1 MMIRTKFDGYT
12 PDGLRRHFKGG
23 GGGSQNYANLDALYK
38 EQTDSARLLREQAE
52 ANLPGAVNSYVA
64 ETNEVLDPGYV
75 EKKAGLAATDM
86 ASANAQQSA
95 ATERSLTSMGVNP
108 NDARFAGSTK
118 ATEVA
123 NAARLAAGKN
133 VARNEAN
140 NYQLNVAKDKVGT
153 FTGQSNQ
160 AATQMGNAASGL
172 GSLAA
177 SQSNQQL
184 AQQQAQSNNVGNAVG
199 ASIAAYG
206 VYNQKKDGGR
216 IEKAKYVKR
225 IKLPAGMKKVECHAM
240 GGGVGSNQG
249 FFQMQSIAP
258 PPVAQAPQQGGS
270 PVASAIGTANT
281 IKGLYNAGAK
291 KGGEAAAK
299 KGVETAAEKAAG
311 QKAGEVVAT
320 QTGQQ
325 AGAIAADTAAAGAT
339 DAAAST
345 AATEATTAAAAEA
358 AAAASTEAAATAAA
372 TEAGTAAAGAAA
384 AETGATAAAS
394 SGLMAGMGTA
404 GAAVGAA
411 MPWVGAAMVAGSLLD
426 LWNAGGEVGTQNE
439 GMSEEEAAARF
450 AKADQNGTIQD
461 IRKGGKVPGEWK
473 GNTDNVPAL
482 LTEDEHVINAEAAAM
497 IGHDKL
503 EQLNK
508 QGLSLRKQG
517 YTPGRIKA
525 AGGIQR
531 RAA

>member
-1 MMIRTKFDGYT
+1 MTFKINPLMEPVFFT
-12 PDGLRRHFKGG
+12 PSGSRRLYKGG
-23 GGGSQNYANLDALYK
+23 GGGGAQNYANLDALYK

-52 ANLPGAVNSYVA
+52 ANLPSAVNSYVA

-75 EKKAGLAATDM
+75 EKKAGMAATDM

-108 NDARFAGSTK
+108 NDARFASSTK

-123 NAARLAAGKN
+123 NAARMAAGKN

-153 FTGQSNQ
+153 FTGQSNN

-172 GSLAA
+172 GSLAT
-177 SQSNQQL
+177 SQSNNQL
-184 AQQQAQSNNVGNAVG
+184 AQQQASSNNISNAVG
-199 ASIAAYG
+199 AGIAAYG
-206 VYNQKKDGGR
+206 IYNQKKDGG
-216 IEKAKYVKR
+216 R

-270 PVASAIGTANT
+270 PVGSALGTANM
-281 IKGLYNAGAK
+281 IRGLYNAGAK

-299 KGVETAAEKAAG
+299 KGAEAAA
-311 QKAGEVVAT
+311 QKAGEVAAT
-320 QTGQQ
+320 KAGEQ
-325 AGAIAADTAAAGAT
+325 AGVIAADTATAGAA

-345 AATEATTAAAAEA
+345 AAEA
-358 AAAASTEAAATAAA
+358 AAASAATDAAATAAA
-372 TEAGTAAAGAAA
+372 TEAGTAAATTAA
-384 AETGATAAAS
+384 AEAGTAAAG
-394 SGLMAGMGTA
+394 SGLMAGLGTA

-439 GMSEEEAAARF
+439 GMSEDEAAARF

-461 IRKGGKVPGEWK
+461 IRHGGKVPGEWK

-508 QGLSLRKQG
+508 QGLALRKKG

-525 AGGIQR
+525 AGGIR

>member
-12 PDGLRRHFKGG
+12 PDGLRRHFKGGG

-52 ANLPGAVNSYVA
+52 ANLPSAVNSYVA

-184 AQQQAQSNNVGNAVG
+184 AQQQVQSNNVGNAVG

-206 VYNQKKDGGR
+206 IYNQPTTKKDGGR
-216 IEKAKYVKR
+216 IKKAKYVKR
-225 IKLPAGMKKVECHAM
+225 IKLPAGLKRVERHAM
-240 GGGVGSNQG
+240 GGGVGGNQG

-299 KGVETAAEKAAG
+299 EGVEAAVEKAAG
-311 QKAGEVVAT
+311 QKAGEVAAT

-325 AGAIAADTAAAGAT
+325 AGAIVADTAAAGAT
-339 DAAAST
+339 KAAATT
-345 AATEATTAAAAEA
+345 AATEATTAAA
-358 AAAASTEAAATAAA
+358 TTAATDAAV
-372 TEAGTAAAGAAA
+372 TAAVPAV
-384 AETGATAAAS
+384 AETAAG

-439 GMSEEEAAARF
+439 GMSEAEASARF

-461 IRKGGKVPGEWK
+461 IRHGGKVPGEWK

-503 EQLNK
+503 EQINK
-508 QGLSLRKQG
+508 QGLALRKQG

-525 AGGIQR
+525 AGGIR

>member
-1 MMIRTKFDGYT
+1 MTIRTKFDGYSA
-12 PDGLRRHFKGG
+12 DGMRRLHKGG
-23 GGGSQNYANLDALYK
+23 GGGSANYANLDALYK

-52 ANLPGAVNSYVA
+52 ANLPSAVQSYVN
-64 ETNEVLDPGYV
+64 ETREVLDPGYA
-75 EKKAGLAATDM
+75 EKQASVAGADLAN
-86 ASANAQQSA
+86 ANAQERA
-95 ATERSLTSMGVNP
+95 ATEKKLVSMGVNP
-108 NDARFAGSTK
+108 SDPRFAGSMRS
-118 ATEVA
+118 TELT
-123 NAARLAAGKN
+123 NTARMAAGKN
-133 VARNEAN
+133 ASRQQAN
-140 NYQLNVAKDKVGT
+140 NYQLNVAKDAVGT

-160 AATQMGNAASGL
+160 AATQMGNASSGL
-172 GSLAA
+172 GSVYA
-177 SQSNQQL
+177 SQANSQTANQQV
-184 AQQQAQSNNVGNAVG
+184 QSNNVGNAVG

-206 VYNQKKDGGR
+206 IYNQPTTKKDGGR
-216 IEKAKYVKR
+216 IKKAKYVKR
-225 IKLPAGMKKVECHAM
+225 IKLPAGLKRVERHAM
-240 GGGVGSNQG
+240 GGGVGGNQG

-299 KGVETAAEKAAG
+299 KGAEAAVEKAAG
-311 QKAGEVVAT
+311 QKAGEVAAT

-325 AGAIAADTAAAGAT
+325 AGAIVADTAAAGAT
-339 DAAAST
+339 KAAATT
-345 AATEATTAAAAEA
+345 AATEATTAAA
-358 AAAASTEAAATAAA
+358 TTAATDAAV
-372 TEAGTAAAGAAA
+372 TAAVPAV
-384 AETGATAAAS
+384 AETAAG

-503 EQLNK
+503 EQINK
-508 QGLSLRKQG
+508 QGLALRKQG

-525 AGGIQR
+525 AGGIR

>member
-52 ANLPGAVNSYVA
+52 ANLPSAVNSYVA

-75 EKKAGLAATDM
+75 EKKAGMAAADM

-108 NDARFAGSTK
+108 NDARFASSTK

-123 NAARLAAGKN
+123 NAARMAAGKN

-153 FTGQSNQ
+153 FTGQSNN

-172 GSLAA
+172 GSLAT
-177 SQSNQQL
+177 SQSNNQL
-184 AQQQAQSNNVGNAVG
+184 AQQQAQSNNIGNAVG
-199 ASIAAYG
+199 AGIAAYG
-206 VYNQKKDGGR
+206 IYNQKKDGGR
-216 IEKAKYVKR
+216 I
-225 IKLPAGMKKVECHAM
+225 KLPAGLKKVECHAM

-270 PVASAIGTANT
+270 PVGSALGTANM
-281 IKGLYNAGAK
+281 IRGLYNAGAK

-299 KGVETAAEKAAG
+299 KGAEAAA
-311 QKAGEVVAT
+311 QKAGEVAAT
-320 QTGQQ
+320 KAGEQ
-325 AGAIAADTAAAGAT
+325 AGVIAADTATAGAA

-345 AATEATTAAAAEA
+345 AAEA
-358 AAAASTEAAATAAA
+358 AAASAATDAAATAAA
-372 TEAGTAAAGAAA
+372 TEAGTAAATTAA
-384 AETGATAAAS
+384 AEAGTAAAG
-394 SGLMAGMGTA
+394 SGLMAGLGTA

-439 GMSEEEAAARF
+439 GMSEDEAAARF

-461 IRKGGKVPGEWK
+461 IRHGGKVPGEWK

-508 QGLSLRKQG
+508 QGLALRKKG

-525 AGGIQR
+525 AGGIR

>member
-1 MMIRTKFDGYT
+1 MIRTKFDGYAL
-12 PDGLRRHFKGG
+12 DGTRRLYKGG
-23 GGGSQNYANLDALYK
+23 GGGAQNYANLDALYK

-52 ANLPGAVNSYVA
+52 ANLPSAVNSYVA
-64 ETNEVLDPGYV
+64 EANEVLDPGYV
-75 EKKAGLAATDM
+75 EKKAGMAAADM

-108 NDARFAGSTK
+108 NDARFASSTK

-123 NAARLAAGKN
+123 NAARMAAGKN

-153 FTGQSNQ
+153 FTGQSNN

-172 GSLAA
+172 GSLAT
-177 SQSNQQL
+177 SQSNNQL
-184 AQQQAQSNNVGNAVG
+184 AQQQASSNNISNAVG
-199 ASIAAYG
+199 AGIAAYG
-206 VYNQKKDGGR
+206 IYNQKKDGG
-216 IEKAKYVKR
+216 R

-270 PVASAIGTANT
+270 PVGSALGTANM
-281 IKGLYNAGAK
+281 IRGLYNAGAK

-299 KGVETAAEKAAG
+299 KGAEAAA
-311 QKAGEVVAT
+311 QKAGEVAAT
-320 QTGQQ
+320 KAGEQ
-325 AGAIAADTAAAGAT
+325 AGAIAADTATAGA
-339 DAAAST
+339 AAAAKSAT
-345 AATEATTAAAAEA
+345 TAAATEATTAAA
-358 AAAASTEAAATAAA
+358 TTAATDAAV
-372 TEAGTAAAGAAA
+372 TAAVPAV
-384 AETGATAAAS
+384 AETAAG
-394 SGLMAGMGTA
+394 SGLMAGLGTA

-439 GMSEEEAAARF
+439 GMSEDEAAARF

-461 IRKGGKVPGEWK
+461 IRHGGKVPGEWK

-508 QGLSLRKQG
+508 QGLALRKKG

-525 AGGIQR
+525 AGGIR

>member
-1 MMIRTKFDGYT
+1 MIHTKFDGYT
-12 PDGLRRHFKGG
+12 PDGTRRLYKGG
-23 GGGSQNYANLDALYK
+23 GGGGTQNYANLDALYK

-52 ANLPGAVNSYVA
+52 ANLPSAVNSYVA

-75 EKKAGLAATDM
+75 EKKAGMAATDM

-95 ATERSLTSMGVNP
+95 ATERSLTAMGVNP
-108 NDARFAGSTK
+108 NDARFASSTK

-123 NAARLAAGKN
+123 NAARMAAGKN

-153 FTGQSNQ
+153 FTGQSNN

-184 AQQQAQSNNVGNAVG
+184 AQQQAQSNNIGNAVG
-199 ASIAAYG
+199 AGIAAYG
-206 VYNQKKDGGR
+206 IYNQPTTKKDGG
-216 IEKAKYVKR
+216 R

-270 PVASAIGTANT
+270 PVGSALGTANM
-281 IKGLYNAGAK
+281 IRGLYNAGAK

-299 KGVETAAEKAAG
+299 KGAEAAA
-311 QKAGEVVAT
+311 QKAGEVAAT
-320 QTGQQ
+320 KAGEQ
-325 AGAIAADTAAAGAT
+325 AGVIAADTATAGAANT
-339 DAAAST
+339 AAAA
-345 AATEATTAAAAEA
+345 AATEATTAAA
-358 AAAASTEAAATAAA
+358 TTAATDAAV
-372 TEAGTAAAGAAA
+372 TAAVPAV
-384 AETGATAAAS
+384 AETAAG
-394 SGLMAGMGTA
+394 SGLMAGLGTA

-439 GMSEEEAAARF
+439 GMSEDEAAARF

-497 IGHDKL
+497 VGHDKL

-508 QGLSLRKQG
+508 QGLDLRKQG

>member
-1 MMIRTKFDGYT
+1 MIHTKFDGYT
-12 PDGLRRHFKGG
+12 PDGTRRLYKGG
-23 GGGSQNYANLDALYK
+23 GGGGAQHYANLDALYK
-38 EQTDSARLLREQAE
+38 EQTESARLLRELAE
-52 ANLPGAVNSYVA
+52 ANLPSAVNSYVA

-75 EKKAGLAATDM
+75 EKKAGMAATDM

-108 NDARFAGSTK
+108 NDARFASSTK

-123 NAARLAAGKN
+123 NAARMAAGKN

-153 FTGQSNQ
+153 FTGQSNN

-184 AQQQAQSNNVGNAVG
+184 AQQQAQSNNIGNAVG
-199 ASIAAYG
+199 AGIAAYG
-206 VYNQKKDGGR
+206 IYNQPTTKKDGG
-216 IEKAKYVKR
+216 R

-270 PVASAIGTANT
+270 PVGSALGTANM
-281 IKGLYNAGAK
+281 IRGLYNAGAK

-299 KGVETAAEKAAG
+299 KGAEAAA
-311 QKAGEVVAT
+311 QKAGEVAAT
-320 QTGQQ
+320 KAGEQ
-325 AGAIAADTAAAGAT
+325 AGVIAADTATAGA
-339 DAAAST
+339 AAAAKSAT
-345 AATEATTAAAAEA
+345 TAAATEATTAAA
-358 AAAASTEAAATAAA
+358 TTAATDAAV
-372 TEAGTAAAGAAA
+372 TAAVPAAV
-384 AETGATAAAS
+384 ETAAG
-394 SGLMAGMGTA
+394 SGLMAGLGTA

-439 GMSEEEAAARF
+439 GMSEDEAAARF

-461 IRKGGKVPGEWK
+461 IRHGGKVPGEWK

-508 QGLSLRKQG
+508 QGLALRKKG

-525 AGGIQR
+525 AGGIR

>member
-1 MMIRTKFDGYT
+1 MIRTKFDGYAL
-12 PDGLRRHFKGG
+12 DGTRRLYKGG

-52 ANLPGAVNSYVA
+52 ANLPSAVNSYVA

-75 EKKAGLAATDM
+75 EKKAGMAATDM

-123 NAARLAAGKN
+123 NAARMAAGKN

-153 FTGQSNQ
+153 FTGQSNN

-172 GSLAA
+172 GSLAT
-177 SQSNQQL
+177 SQSNNQL
-184 AQQQAQSNNVGNAVG
+184 AQQQAQSNNIGNAVG
-199 ASIAAYG
+199 AGIAAYG
-206 VYNQKKDGGR
+206 IYNQKKDGGR
-216 IEKAKYVKR
+216 I
-225 IKLPAGMKKVECHAM
+225 KLPAGLKKVECHAM

-270 PVASAIGTANT
+270 PVGSALGTANM
-281 IKGLYNAGAK
+281 IRGLYNAGAK

-299 KGVETAAEKAAG
+299 KGAEAAA
-311 QKAGEVVAT
+311 QKAGEVAAT
-320 QTGQQ
+320 KAGEQ
-325 AGAIAADTAAAGAT
+325 AGVIAADTATAGAA

-345 AATEATTAAAAEA
+345 AAEA
-358 AAAASTEAAATAAA
+358 AAASAATDAAATAAA
-372 TEAGTAAAGAAA
+372 TEAGTAAATTAA
-384 AETGATAAAS
+384 AEAGTAAAG
-394 SGLMAGMGTA
+394 SGLMAGLGTA

-439 GMSEEEAAARF
+439 GMSEDEAAARF

-461 IRKGGKVPGEWK
+461 IRHGGKVPGEWK

-508 QGLSLRKQG
+508 QGLALRKKG

-525 AGGIQR
+525 AGGIR

>member
-1 MMIRTKFDGYT
+1 MTFKNNPLMEPVFFT
-12 PDGLRRHFKGG
+12 PSGSRRLYKGG
-23 GGGSQNYANLDALYK
+23 GGGTQNYANLDALYK

-52 ANLPGAVNSYVA
+52 ANLPSAVNSYVA

-75 EKKAGLAATDM
+75 EKKAGMAAADM

-123 NAARLAAGKN
+123 NAARMAAGKN

-153 FTGQSNQ
+153 FTGQSNN

-172 GSLAA
+172 GSLAT
-177 SQSNQQL
+177 SQSNNQL
-184 AQQQAQSNNVGNAVG
+184 AQQQASSNNIGNAVG
-199 ASIAAYG
+199 AGIAAYG
-206 VYNQKKDGGR
+206 IYNQPTTKKDGG
-216 IEKAKYVKR
+216 R

-270 PVASAIGTANT
+270 PVGSALGTANM
-281 IKGLYNAGAK
+281 IRGLYNAGAK

-299 KGVETAAEKAAG
+299 KGAEAAA
-311 QKAGEVVAT
+311 QKAGEVAAT
-320 QTGQQ
+320 KAGEQ
-325 AGAIAADTAAAGAT
+325 AGAIAADTATAGAA

-345 AATEATTAAAAEA
+345 AAEA
-358 AAAASTEAAATAAA
+358 AAASAATDAAATAAA
-372 TEAGTAAAGAAA
+372 TEAGTAAATTAA
-384 AETGATAAAS
+384 AEAGTAAAG
-394 SGLMAGMGTA
+394 SGLMAGLGTA

-439 GMSEEEAAARF
+439 GMSEDEAAARF

-461 IRKGGKVPGEWK
+461 IRHGGKVPGEWK

-508 QGLSLRKQG
+508 QGLALRKKG

-525 AGGIQR
+525 AGGIR

>member
-1 MMIRTKFDGYT
+1 M
-12 PDGLRRHFKGG
+12 
-23 GGGSQNYANLDALYK
+23 
-38 EQTDSARLLREQAE
+38 REQAE
-52 ANLPGAVNSYVA
+52 ANLPSAVNSYVA

-75 EKKAGLAATDM
+75 EKKAGMAAADM

-123 NAARLAAGKN
+123 NAARMAAGKN

-153 FTGQSNQ
+153 FTGQSNN

-172 GSLAA
+172 GSLAT
-177 SQSNQQL
+177 SQSNNQF
-184 AQQQAQSNNVGNAVG
+184 AQQQAQSNNIGNAVG
-199 ASIAAYG
+199 AGIAAYG
-206 VYNQKKDGGR
+206 IYNQKKDGGR
-216 IEKAKYVKR
+216 I
-225 IKLPAGMKKVECHAM
+225 KLPAGLKKVECHAM

-270 PVASAIGTANT
+270 PVGSALGTANM
-281 IKGLYNAGAK
+281 IRGLYNAGAK

-299 KGVETAAEKAAG
+299 KGAEAAA
-311 QKAGEVVAT
+311 QKAGEVAAT
-320 QTGQQ
+320 KAGEQ
-325 AGAIAADTAAAGAT
+325 AGAIAADTATAGAA

-345 AATEATTAAAAEA
+345 AAEA
-358 AAAASTEAAATAAA
+358 AAASAATDAAATAAA
-372 TEAGTAAAGAAA
+372 TEAGTAAATTAA
-384 AETGATAAAS
+384 AEAGTAAAG
-394 SGLMAGMGTA
+394 SGLMAGLGTA

-439 GMSEEEAAARF
+439 GMSEDEAAARF

-461 IRKGGKVPGEWK
+461 IRHGGKVPGEWK

-508 QGLSLRKQG
+508 QGLALRKKG

-525 AGGIQR
+525 AGGIR

>member
-52 ANLPGAVNSYVA
+52 ANLPSAVNSYVA

-153 FTGQSNQ
+153 FTGQSNN

-199 ASIAAYG
+199 AGIAAYG
-206 VYNQKKDGGR
+206 IYNQKKDGG
-216 IEKAKYVKR
+216 R

-281 IKGLYNAGAK
+281 LKGLYNAGAK

-299 KGVETAAEKAAG
+299 KGTEAAA
-311 QKAGEVVAT
+311 QKAGEVAAT

-404 GAAVGAA
+404 GAALGAA

-503 EQLNK
+503 EQINK
-508 QGLSLRKQG
+508 QGLALRKQG

-525 AGGIQR
+525 AGGIR

>member
-1 MMIRTKFDGYT
+1 MTIRTKFDGYSA
-12 PDGLRRHFKGG
+12 DGMRRLHKGG
-23 GGGSQNYANLDALYK
+23 GGGSANYANLDALYK

-52 ANLPGAVNSYVA
+52 ANLPGAVQSYVN
-64 ETNEVLDPGYV
+64 ETREVLDPGYA
-75 EKKAGLAATDM
+75 EKQASVAGADLTN
-86 ASANAQQSA
+86 ANAQERA
-95 ATERSLTSMGVNP
+95 ATEKKLVSMGVNP
-108 NDARFAGSTK
+108 SDPRFAGSMRS
-118 ATEVA
+118 TELT
-123 NAARLAAGKN
+123 NTARMAAGKN
-133 VARNEAN
+133 ASRQQAN
-140 NYQLNVAKDKVGT
+140 NYQLNVAKDAVGT

-160 AATQMGNAASGL
+160 AATQMGNASSGL
-172 GSLAA
+172 GSVYA
-177 SQSNQQL
+177 SQANSQMANQQV
-184 AQQQAQSNNVGNAVG
+184 QSNNVGNAVG

-206 VYNQKKDGGR
+206 IYNQPTTKKDGGR
-216 IEKAKYVKR
+216 IKKAKYVKR
-225 IKLPAGMKKVECHAM
+225 IKLPAGLKRVERHAM
-240 GGGVGSNQG
+240 GGGVGGNQG

-299 KGVETAAEKAAG
+299 KGAEAAVEKAAG
-311 QKAGEVVAT
+311 QKAGEVAAT

-325 AGAIAADTAAAGAT
+325 AGAIVADTAAAGAT
-339 DAAAST
+339 KAAATT
-345 AATEATTAAAAEA
+345 AATEATTAAA
-358 AAAASTEAAATAAA
+358 TTAATDAAV
-372 TEAGTAAAGAAA
+372 TAAVPAV
-384 AETGATAAAS
+384 AETAAG

-439 GMSEEEAAARF
+439 GMSEAEASARF

-461 IRKGGKVPGEWK
+461 IRHGGKVPGEWK

-497 IGHDKL
+497 VGHDKL

-508 QGLSLRKQG
+508 QGLALRKQG

-525 AGGIQR
+525 AGGIR

>member
-1 MMIRTKFDGYT
+1 MIHTKFDGYT
-12 PDGLRRHFKGG
+12 PDGTRRLYKGG
-23 GGGSQNYANLDALYK
+23 GGGSSNYANLDTLYK
-38 EQTDSARLLREQAE
+38 EQADSARLLREQAE
-52 ANLPGAVNSYVA
+52 ANLPSAVNSYVA

-75 EKKAGLAATDM
+75 EKKAGMAATDM
-86 ASANAQQSA
+86 ASANAQERA
-95 ATERSLTSMGVNP
+95 ATERSLTAMGVNP
-108 NDARFAGSTK
+108 NDARFAGSAK
-118 ATEVA
+118 ATEVS

-133 VARNEAN
+133 VARTEAN
-140 NYQLNVAKDKVGT
+140 NYQLNVAKDAVGT
-153 FTGQSNQ
+153 FTGQSNN
-160 AATQMGNAASGL
+160 AATQLGSAASGL

-199 ASIAAYG
+199 AGIAAYG
-206 VYNQKKDGGR
+206 IYNQPTTKKDGGR
-216 IEKAKYVKR
+216 I
-225 IKLPAGMKKVECHAM
+225 KLPAGLKKVECHAM
-240 GGGVGSNQG
+240 GGGVGGNQG

-270 PVASAIGTANT
+270 PVGSALGTANM
-281 IKGLYNAGAK
+281 IRGLYNAGAK
-291 KGGEAAAK
+291 KTGDTAVKKGGEAIAQ
-299 KGVETAAEKAAG
+299 KAAS
-311 QKAGEVVAT
+311 QKAGEVAT
-320 QTGQQ
+320 AKAGEQ
-325 AGAIAADTAAAGAT
+325 AGVIATDTATAGAT
-339 DAAAST
+339 DAAAAAAAKSAT
-345 AATEATTAAAAEA
+345 TAAATEATTAAA
-358 AAAASTEAAATAAA
+358 TTAATDAAV
-372 TEAGTAAAGAAA
+372 TAAVPAAV
-384 AETGATAAAS
+384 ETAAG
-394 SGLMAGMGTA
+394 SGLMAGLGTA
-404 GAAVGAA
+404 GAAIGTA

-439 GMSEEEAAARF
+439 GMSEAEAAARF

-497 IGHDKL
+497 VGHDKL

-508 QGLSLRKQG
+508 QGLALRKQG

>member
-1 MMIRTKFDGYT
+1 MIRTKFDGYAL
-12 PDGLRRHFKGG
+12 DGTRRLYKGG
-23 GGGSQNYANLDALYK
+23 GGGTQNYANLDALYK

-52 ANLPGAVNSYVA
+52 ANLPSAVNSYVA

-123 NAARLAAGKN
+123 NAARMAAGKN

-153 FTGQSNQ
+153 FTGQSNN

-172 GSLAA
+172 GSLAT
-177 SQSNQQL
+177 SQSNNQI
-184 AQQQAQSNNVGNAVG
+184 AQQQAQSNNIGNAVG
-199 ASIAAYG
+199 AGIAAYG
-206 VYNQKKDGGR
+206 IYNQKKDGGR
-216 IEKAKYVKR
+216 I
-225 IKLPAGMKKVECHAM
+225 KLPAGLKKVECHAM

-270 PVASAIGTANT
+270 PVGSALGTANM
-281 IKGLYNAGAK
+281 IRGLYNAGAK

-299 KGVETAAEKAAG
+299 KGAEAAA
-311 QKAGEVVAT
+311 QKAGEVAAT
-320 QTGQQ
+320 KAGEQ
-325 AGAIAADTAAAGAT
+325 AGAIAADTATAGAA

-345 AATEATTAAAAEA
+345 AAEA
-358 AAAASTEAAATAAA
+358 AAASAATDAAATAAA
-372 TEAGTAAAGAAA
+372 TEAGTAAATTAA
-384 AETGATAAAS
+384 AEAGTAAAG
-394 SGLMAGMGTA
+394 SGLMAGLGTA

-439 GMSEEEAAARF
+439 GMSEDEAAARF

-461 IRKGGKVPGEWK
+461 IRHGGKVPGEWK

-508 QGLSLRKQG
+508 QGLALRKKG

-525 AGGIQR
+525 AGGIR

>member
-1 MMIRTKFDGYT
+1 MTFKNNPLMEPVFFT
-12 PDGLRRHFKGG
+12 PSGSRRLYKGG
-23 GGGSQNYANLDALYK
+23 GGGAQNYANLDALYK

-52 ANLPGAVNSYVA
+52 ANLPSAVNSYVA

-75 EKKAGLAATDM
+75 EKKAGMAAADM

-123 NAARLAAGKN
+123 NAARMAAGKN

-153 FTGQSNQ
+153 FTGQSNN

-172 GSLAA
+172 GSLAT
-177 SQSNQQL
+177 SQSNNQL
-184 AQQQAQSNNVGNAVG
+184 AQQQAQSNNIGNAVG
-199 ASIAAYG
+199 AGIAAYG
-206 VYNQKKDGGR
+206 IYNQKKDGGR
-216 IEKAKYVKR
+216 I
-225 IKLPAGMKKVECHAM
+225 KLPAGLKKVECHAM

-270 PVASAIGTANT
+270 PVGSALGTANM
-281 IKGLYNAGAK
+281 IRGLYNAGAK

-299 KGVETAAEKAAG
+299 KGAEAAA
-311 QKAGEVVAT
+311 QKAGEVAAT
-320 QTGQQ
+320 KAGEQ
-325 AGAIAADTAAAGAT
+325 AGAIAADTATAGAA

-345 AATEATTAAAAEA
+345 AAEA
-358 AAAASTEAAATAAA
+358 AAASAATDAAATAAA
-372 TEAGTAAAGAAA
+372 TEAGTAAATTAA
-384 AETGATAAAS
+384 AEAGTAAAG
-394 SGLMAGMGTA
+394 SGLMAGLGTA

-439 GMSEEEAAARF
+439 GMSEDEAAARF

-461 IRKGGKVPGEWK
+461 IRHGGKVPGEWK

-508 QGLSLRKQG
+508 QGLALRKKG

-525 AGGIQR
+525 AGGIR

>member
-1 MMIRTKFDGYT
+1 MTFKNNPLMEPVFFT
-12 PDGLRRHFKGG
+12 PSGSRRLYKGG
-23 GGGSQNYANLDALYK
+23 GGGTQNYANLDALYK

-52 ANLPGAVNSYVA
+52 ANLPSAVNSYVA
-64 ETNEVLDPGYV
+64 ETNEVMDPGYV
-75 EKKAGLAATDM
+75 EKKAGMAATDM

-123 NAARLAAGKN
+123 NAARMAAGKN

-153 FTGQSNQ
+153 FTGQSNN

-172 GSLAA
+172 GSLAT
-177 SQSNQQL
+177 SQSNNQI
-184 AQQQAQSNNVGNAVG
+184 AQQQASSNNIGNAVG
-199 ASIAAYG
+199 AGIAAYG
-206 VYNQKKDGGR
+206 IYNQPTTKKDGGR
-216 IEKAKYVKR
+216 I
-225 IKLPAGMKKVECHAM
+225 KLPAGLKKVECHAM

-270 PVASAIGTANT
+270 PVGSALGTANM
-281 IKGLYNAGAK
+281 IRGLYNAGAK

-299 KGVETAAEKAAG
+299 KGAEAAA
-311 QKAGEVVAT
+311 QKAGEVAAT
-320 QTGQQ
+320 KAGEQ
-325 AGAIAADTAAAGAT
+325 AGVIAADTATAGAA

-345 AATEATTAAAAEA
+345 AAEA
-358 AAAASTEAAATAAA
+358 AAASAATDAAAAAAA
-372 TEAGTAAAGAAA
+372 TEAGTAAATTAA
-384 AETGATAAAS
+384 AEAGTAAAG
-394 SGLMAGMGTA
+394 SGLMAGLGTA

-439 GMSEEEAAARF
+439 GMSEDEAAARF

-461 IRKGGKVPGEWK
+461 IRHGGKVPGEWK

-508 QGLSLRKQG
+508 QGLALRKKG

-525 AGGIQR
+525 AGGIR

>member
-1 MMIRTKFDGYT
+1 MIHTKFDGYT
-12 PDGLRRHFKGG
+12 PDGTRRLYKGG
-23 GGGSQNYANLDALYK
+23 GGGTQNYANLDALYK

-52 ANLPGAVNSYVA
+52 ANLPSAVNSYVA
-64 ETNEVLDPGYV
+64 ETNEVLAPGYV
-75 EKKAGLAATDM
+75 EKKAGMAAADM

-123 NAARLAAGKN
+123 NAARMAAGKN

-153 FTGQSNQ
+153 FTGQSNN

-172 GSLAA
+172 GSLAT
-177 SQSNQQL
+177 SQSNNQL
-184 AQQQAQSNNVGNAVG
+184 AQQQAQSNNIGNAVG
-199 ASIAAYG
+199 AGIAAYG
-206 VYNQKKDGGR
+206 IYNQPTTKKDGG
-216 IEKAKYVKR
+216 R
-225 IKLPAGMKKVECHAM
+225 IKLPAGMKKVECHTM

-291 KGGEAAAK
+291 KAGDAAVKKGGE
-299 KGVETAAEKAAG
+299 VVAE
-311 QKAGEVVAT
+311 KAGEVAAT

-325 AGAIAADTAAAGAT
+325 AGAIAADTATAGAT
-339 DAAAST
+339 ETAGATAATGATEAAAST
-345 AATEATTAAAAEA
+345 AAGETATAAAAE
-358 AAAASTEAAATAAA
+358 TAAATAAA
-372 TEAGTAAAGAAA
+372 ETAAGAAA
-384 AETGATAAAS
+384 AETGAAAAG
-394 SGLMAGMGTA
+394 SGLMAGLGTA

-439 GMSEEEAAARF
+439 GMSEAEAAARF

-508 QGLSLRKQG
+508 QGLALRKKG

-525 AGGIQR
+525 AGGIR

>member
-1 MMIRTKFDGYT
+1 MIRTKFDGYAL
-12 PDGLRRHFKGG
+12 DGTRRLYKGG
-23 GGGSQNYANLDALYK
+23 GGGTQNYANLDALYK

-52 ANLPGAVNSYVA
+52 ANLPSAVNSYVA

-75 EKKAGLAATDM
+75 EKKAGMAATDM

-123 NAARLAAGKN
+123 NAARMAAGKN

-153 FTGQSNQ
+153 FTGQSNN

-172 GSLAA
+172 GSLAT
-177 SQSNQQL
+177 SQSNNQI
-184 AQQQAQSNNVGNAVG
+184 AQQQAQSNNIGNAVG
-199 ASIAAYG
+199 AGIAAYG
-206 VYNQKKDGGR
+206 IYNQPTTKKDGG
-216 IEKAKYVKR
+216 R

-270 PVASAIGTANT
+270 PVGSALGTANM
-281 IKGLYNAGAK
+281 IRGLYNAGAK

-299 KGVETAAEKAAG
+299 KGAEAAA
-311 QKAGEVVAT
+311 QKAGEVAAT
-320 QTGQQ
+320 KAGEQ
-325 AGAIAADTAAAGAT
+325 AGVIAADTATAGAA

-345 AATEATTAAAAEA
+345 AAEA
-358 AAAASTEAAATAAA
+358 AAASAATDAAATAAA
-372 TEAGTAAAGAAA
+372 TEAGTAAATTAA
-384 AETGATAAAS
+384 AEAGTAAAG
-394 SGLMAGMGTA
+394 SGLMAGLGTA

-439 GMSEEEAAARF
+439 GMSEDEAAARF

-461 IRKGGKVPGEWK
+461 IRHGGKVPGEWK

-508 QGLSLRKQG
+508 QGLALRKKG

-525 AGGIQR
+525 AGGIR

>member
-12 PDGLRRHFKGG
+12 PDGTRRLYKGG
-23 GGGSQNYANLDALYK
+23 GGGGTQNYANLDALYK

-52 ANLPGAVNSYVA
+52 ANLPSAVNSYVA

-75 EKKAGLAATDM
+75 EKKAGMAATDM

-95 ATERSLTSMGVNP
+95 ATERSLTAMGVNP

-153 FTGQSNQ
+153 FTGQSNN

-206 VYNQKKDGGR
+206 IYNQKKDGG
-216 IEKAKYVKR
+216 R

-299 KGVETAAEKAAG
+299 KGTEAAA
-311 QKAGEVVAT
+311 QKAGEVAAT

-325 AGAIAADTAAAGAT
+325 AGVIAADTATAGAT
-339 DAAAST
+339 DAAA
-345 AATEATTAAAAEA
+345 AAAAES
-358 AAAASTEAAATAAA
+358 AAASAATDAAATAAA
-372 TEAGTAAAGAAA
+372 TEAGTAAATTAA
-384 AETGATAAAS
+384 AEAGTAAAG
-394 SGLMAGMGTA
+394 SGLMAGLGTA

>member
-1 MMIRTKFDGYT
+1 MTFKNNPLMEPVFFT
-12 PDGLRRHFKGG
+12 PSGSRRLYKGG
-23 GGGSQNYANLDALYK
+23 GGGTQNYANLDALYK

-52 ANLPGAVNSYVA
+52 ANLPSAVNSYVA

-75 EKKAGLAATDM
+75 EKKAGMAAADM

-123 NAARLAAGKN
+123 NAARMAAGKN

-153 FTGQSNQ
+153 FTGQSNN

-172 GSLAA
+172 GSLAT
-177 SQSNQQL
+177 SQSNNQL
-184 AQQQAQSNNVGNAVG
+184 AQQQASSNNISNAVG
-199 ASIAAYG
+199 AGIAAYG
-206 VYNQKKDGGR
+206 IYNQKKDGGR
-216 IEKAKYVKR
+216 I
-225 IKLPAGMKKVECHAM
+225 KLPAGLKKVECHAM

-270 PVASAIGTANT
+270 PVGSALGTANM
-281 IKGLYNAGAK
+281 IRGLYNAGAK

-299 KGVETAAEKAAG
+299 KGAEAAA
-311 QKAGEVVAT
+311 QKAGEVAAT
-320 QTGQQ
+320 KAGEQ
-325 AGAIAADTAAAGAT
+325 AGVIAADTATAGAA

-345 AATEATTAAAAEA
+345 AAEA
-358 AAAASTEAAATAAA
+358 AAASAATDAAATAAA
-372 TEAGTAAAGAAA
+372 TEAGTAAATTAA
-384 AETGATAAAS
+384 AEAGTAAAG
-394 SGLMAGMGTA
+394 SGLMAWLGTA

-426 LWNAGGEVGTQNE
+426 LGNAGGEVGTQNE
-439 GMSEEEAAARF
+439 GMSEDEAAARF

-461 IRKGGKVPGEWK
+461 IRHGGKVPGEWK

-508 QGLSLRKQG
+508 QGLALRKKG

-525 AGGIQR
+525 AGGIR

>member
-1 MMIRTKFDGYT
+1 MTIRTKFDGYSA
-12 PDGLRRHFKGG
+12 DGMRRLHKGG
-23 GGGSQNYANLDALYK
+23 GGGSANYANLDALYK

-52 ANLPGAVNSYVA
+52 ANLPSAVQSYVN
-64 ETNEVLDPGYV
+64 ETREVLDPGYA
-75 EKKAGLAATDM
+75 EKQASVAGADLAN
-86 ASANAQQSA
+86 ANAQERA
-95 ATERSLTSMGVNP
+95 ATEKKLVSMGVNP
-108 NDARFAGSTK
+108 SDPRFAGSMRS
-118 ATEVA
+118 TELT
-123 NAARLAAGKN
+123 NTARMAAGKN
-133 VARNEAN
+133 ASRQQAN
-140 NYQLNVAKDKVGT
+140 NYQLNVAKDAVGT

-160 AATQMGNAASGL
+160 AATQMGNASSGL
-172 GSLAA
+172 GSVYA
-177 SQSNQQL
+177 SQANSQMAN
-184 AQQQAQSNNVGNAVG
+184 QQAQSNNVGNAVG

-206 VYNQKKDGGR
+206 IYNQKKDGGR

-240 GGGVGSNQG
+240 GGGVGGNQG

-281 IKGLYNAGAK
+281 INGLYNAGAK

-299 KGVETAAEKAAG
+299 KGAEAAVEKAAG
-311 QKAGEVVAT
+311 QKAGEVAAT

-325 AGAIAADTAAAGAT
+325 AGAIVADTAAAGAT
-339 DAAAST
+339 KAAATT
-345 AATEATTAAAAEA
+345 AATEATTAAA
-358 AAAASTEAAATAAA
+358 TTAATDAAV
-372 TEAGTAAAGAAA
+372 TAAVPAV
-384 AETGATAAAS
+384 AETAAG

-439 GMSEEEAAARF
+439 GMSEAEASARF

-461 IRKGGKVPGEWK
+461 IRHGGKVPGEWK

-497 IGHDKL
+497 VGHDKL

>member
-1 MMIRTKFDGYT
+1 MTFKNNPLMEPVFFT
-12 PDGLRRHFKGG
+12 PSGSRRLYKGG
-23 GGGSQNYANLDALYK
+23 GGGSENYANLDALYK

-52 ANLPGAVNSYVA
+52 ANLPSAVNSYVA

-75 EKKAGLAATDM
+75 EKKAGMAATDM
-86 ASANAQQSA
+86 ASANAQERA
-95 ATERSLTSMGVNP
+95 ATERSLTAMGVNP

-118 ATEVA
+118 ATEVS

-133 VARNEAN
+133 VARTEAN

-153 FTGQSNQ
+153 FTGQSNN

-199 ASIAAYG
+199 AGIAAYG
-206 VYNQKKDGGR
+206 IYNQKKDGG
-216 IEKAKYVKR
+216 R

-281 IKGLYNAGAK
+281 LKGLYGAGAK

-299 KGVETAAEKAAG
+299 KGAEAAG
-311 QKAGEVVAT
+311 QKAGEVAAT

-325 AGAIAADTAAAGAT
+325 AGAIAADTATAGAT
-339 DAAAST
+339 ETAGATAATGATEAAAST
-345 AATEATTAAAAEA
+345 AAAETATAAAAET
-358 AAAASTEAAATAAA
+358 AASTAAAET
-372 TEAGTAAAGAAA
+372 AAGAAA
-384 AETGATAAAS
+384 AETGAAAAG
-394 SGLMAGMGTA
+394 SGLMAGLGTA

-439 GMSEEEAAARF
+439 GMSEAEAAARF

-497 IGHDKL
+497 VGHDKL

-508 QGLSLRKQG
+508 QGLALRKQG

>member
-404 GAAVGAA
+404 GAALGAA

-508 QGLSLRKQG
+508 QGLALRKKG

-525 AGGIQR
+525 AGGIR

>member
-1 MMIRTKFDGYT
+1 MTFKNNPLMEPVFFT
-12 PDGLRRHFKGG
+12 PSGSRRLYKGG
-23 GGGSQNYANLDALYK
+23 GGGTQNYANLDALYK

-52 ANLPGAVNSYVA
+52 ANLPSAVNSYVA

-75 EKKAGLAATDM
+75 EKKAGMAATDM

-123 NAARLAAGKN
+123 NAARMAAGKN

-153 FTGQSNQ
+153 FTGQSNN

-184 AQQQAQSNNVGNAVG
+184 AQQQAQSNNIGNAVG
-199 ASIAAYG
+199 AGIAAYG
-206 VYNQKKDGGR
+206 IYNQKKDGGR
-216 IEKAKYVKR
+216 I
-225 IKLPAGMKKVECHAM
+225 KLPAGLKKVECHAM

-270 PVASAIGTANT
+270 PVGSALGTANM
-281 IKGLYNAGAK
+281 IRGLYNAGAK

-299 KGVETAAEKAAG
+299 KGAEAAA
-311 QKAGEVVAT
+311 QKAGEVAAT
-320 QTGQQ
+320 KAGEQ
-325 AGAIAADTAAAGAT
+325 AGAIAADTATAGAA

-345 AATEATTAAAAEA
+345 AAEA
-358 AAAASTEAAATAAA
+358 AAASAATDAAATAAA
-372 TEAGTAAAGAAA
+372 TEAGTAAATTAA
-384 AETGATAAAS
+384 AEAGTAAAG
-394 SGLMAGMGTA
+394 SGLMAGLGTA

-439 GMSEEEAAARF
+439 GMSEDEAAARF

-461 IRKGGKVPGEWK
+461 IRHGGKVPGEWK

-508 QGLSLRKQG
+508 QGLALRKKG

-525 AGGIQR
+525 AGGIR

>member
-1 MMIRTKFDGYT
+1 MMIHKYDGYG
-12 PDGLRRHFKGG
+12 PDGLRRLYKGG
-23 GGGSQNYANLDALYK
+23 GGGSARYDNLDALYK
-38 EQTDSARLLREQAE
+38 EQTESARLLRELAE
-52 ANLPGAVNSYVA
+52 ANLPSAVNSYVA

-75 EKKAGLAATDM
+75 EKKAGMAATDM
-86 ASANAQQSA
+86 ASANAQERA
-95 ATERSLTSMGVNP
+95 ATERSLTAMGVNP

-118 ATEVA
+118 ATEVS

-133 VARNEAN
+133 VARTEAN

-153 FTGQSNQ
+153 FTGQSNN

-184 AQQQAQSNNVGNAVG
+184 AQQQAQSNNVANAVG
-199 ASIAAYG
+199 AGIAAYG
-206 VYNQKKDGGR
+206 IYNQKKDGGR
-216 IEKAKYVKR
+216 I
-225 IKLPAGMKKVECHAM
+225 KLPAGLKKVECHAM

-281 IKGLYNAGAK
+281 LKGLHNAGAK
-291 KGGEAAAK
+291 KGGEVA
-299 KGVETAAEKAAG
+299 
-311 QKAGEVVAT
+311 AT

-325 AGAIAADTAAAGAT
+325 AGAIAADTATAGAT
-339 DAAAST
+339 ETAGATAATGATEAAAST
-345 AATEATTAAAAEA
+345 AAAETATAAAAET
-358 AAAASTEAAATAAA
+358 AASTAAAET
-372 TEAGTAAAGAAA
+372 AAGAAA
-384 AETGATAAAS
+384 AETGAAAAG
-394 SGLMAGMGTA
+394 SGLMAGLGTA

-411 MPWVGAAMVAGSLLD
+411 MPWVGAAMVVGSLLD

-439 GMSEEEAAARF
+439 GMSEAEAAARF

-497 IGHDKL
+497 VGHDKL

-508 QGLSLRKQG
+508 QGLALRKQG

>member
-1 MMIRTKFDGYT
+1 MTFKNNPLMEPVFFT
-12 PDGLRRHFKGG
+12 PSGSRRLYKGG
-23 GGGSQNYANLDALYK
+23 GGGTQNYANLDALYK

-52 ANLPGAVNSYVA
+52 ANLPSAVNSYVA

-75 EKKAGLAATDM
+75 EKKAGMAATDM

-123 NAARLAAGKN
+123 NAARMAAGKN

-153 FTGQSNQ
+153 FTGQSNN

-172 GSLAA
+172 GSLAT
-177 SQSNQQL
+177 SQSNNQL
-184 AQQQAQSNNVGNAVG
+184 AQQQASSNNISNAVG
-199 ASIAAYG
+199 AGIAAYG
-206 VYNQKKDGGR
+206 IYNQKKDGGR
-216 IEKAKYVKR
+216 I
-225 IKLPAGMKKVECHAM
+225 KLPAGLKKVECHAM

-270 PVASAIGTANT
+270 PVGSALGTANM
-281 IKGLYNAGAK
+281 IRGLYNAGAK

-299 KGVETAAEKAAG
+299 KGAEAAA
-311 QKAGEVVAT
+311 QKAGEVAAT
-320 QTGQQ
+320 KAGEQ
-325 AGAIAADTAAAGAT
+325 AGAIAADTATAGAA

-345 AATEATTAAAAEA
+345 AAEA
-358 AAAASTEAAATAAA
+358 AAASAATDAAATAAA
-372 TEAGTAAAGAAA
+372 TEAGTAAATTAA
-384 AETGATAAAS
+384 AEAGTAAAG
-394 SGLMAGMGTA
+394 SGLMAGLGTA

-439 GMSEEEAAARF
+439 GMSEDEAAARF

-461 IRKGGKVPGEWK
+461 IRHGGKVPGEWK

-508 QGLSLRKQG
+508 QGLALRKKG

-525 AGGIQR
+525 AGGIR

>member
-1 MMIRTKFDGYT
+1 MTFKNNPLMEPVFFT
-12 PDGLRRHFKGG
+12 PSGSRRLYKGG
-23 GGGSQNYANLDALYK
+23 GGGTQNYANLDALYK

-52 ANLPGAVNSYVA
+52 ANLPSAVNSYVA

-75 EKKAGLAATDM
+75 EKKAGMAATDM

-123 NAARLAAGKN
+123 NAARMAAGKN

-153 FTGQSNQ
+153 FTGQSNN

-172 GSLAA
+172 GSLAT
-177 SQSNQQL
+177 SQSNNQL
-184 AQQQAQSNNVGNAVG
+184 AQQQAQSNNIGNAVG
-199 ASIAAYG
+199 AGIAAYG
-206 VYNQKKDGGR
+206 IYNQKKDGGR
-216 IEKAKYVKR
+216 I
-225 IKLPAGMKKVECHAM
+225 KLPAGLKKVECHAM

-270 PVASAIGTANT
+270 PVGSALGTANM
-281 IKGLYNAGAK
+281 IRGLYNAGAK

-299 KGVETAAEKAAG
+299 KGAEAAA
-311 QKAGEVVAT
+311 QKAGEVAAT
-320 QTGQQ
+320 KAGEQ
-325 AGAIAADTAAAGAT
+325 AGAIAADTATAGAA

-345 AATEATTAAAAEA
+345 AAEA
-358 AAAASTEAAATAAA
+358 AAASAATDAAAAAAA
-372 TEAGTAAAGAAA
+372 TEAGTAAATTAA
-384 AETGATAAAS
+384 AEAGTAAAG
-394 SGLMAGMGTA
+394 SGLMAGLGTA

-439 GMSEEEAAARF
+439 GMSEDEAAARF

-461 IRKGGKVPGEWK
+461 IRHGGKVPGEWK

-508 QGLSLRKQG
+508 QGLALRKKG

-525 AGGIQR
+525 AGGIR

>member
-1 MMIRTKFDGYT
+1 MTFKNNPLMEPVFFT
-12 PDGLRRHFKGG
+12 PSGSRRLYKGG
-23 GGGSQNYANLDALYK
+23 GGGTQNYANLDALYK

-52 ANLPGAVNSYVA
+52 ANLPSAVNSYVA

-75 EKKAGLAATDM
+75 EKKAGMAATDM

-95 ATERSLTSMGVNP
+95 ATERSLTAMGVNP
-108 NDARFAGSTK
+108 NDARFASSTK

-123 NAARLAAGKN
+123 NAARMAAGKN

-153 FTGQSNQ
+153 FTGQSNN

-172 GSLAA
+172 GSLAT
-177 SQSNQQL
+177 SQSNNQL
-184 AQQQAQSNNVGNAVG
+184 AQQQASSNNISNAVG
-199 ASIAAYG
+199 AGIAAYG
-206 VYNQKKDGGR
+206 IYNQKKDGG
-216 IEKAKYVKR
+216 R

-270 PVASAIGTANT
+270 PVGSALGTANM
-281 IKGLYNAGAK
+281 IRGLYNAGAK

-299 KGVETAAEKAAG
+299 KGAEAAA
-311 QKAGEVVAT
+311 QKAGEVAAT
-320 QTGQQ
+320 KAGEQ
-325 AGAIAADTAAAGAT
+325 AGAIAADTATAGAA

-345 AATEATTAAAAEA
+345 AAEA
-358 AAAASTEAAATAAA
+358 AAASAATDAAATAAA
-372 TEAGTAAAGAAA
+372 TEAGTAAATTAA
-384 AETGATAAAS
+384 AEAGTAAAG
-394 SGLMAGMGTA
+394 SGLMAGLGTA

-411 MPWVGAAMVAGSLLD
+411 MPWVGATMVAGSLLD

-439 GMSEEEAAARF
+439 GMSEAEAASRF

-461 IRKGGKVPGEWK
+461 IRHGGKVPGEWK

-508 QGLSLRKQG
+508 QGLALRKKG

-525 AGGIQR
+525 AGGIR

>member
-1 MMIRTKFDGYT
+1 MTFKNNPLMEPVFFT
-12 PDGLRRHFKGG
+12 PSGSRRLYKGG
-23 GGGSQNYANLDALYK
+23 GGGTQNYANLDALYK

-52 ANLPGAVNSYVA
+52 ANLPSAVNSYVA

-75 EKKAGLAATDM
+75 EKKAGMAATDM
-86 ASANAQQSA
+86 ASANAQERA
-95 ATERSLTSMGVNP
+95 ATERSLTAMGVNP

-118 ATEVA
+118 ATEVS

-133 VARNEAN
+133 VARTEAN

-153 FTGQSNQ
+153 FTGQSNN

-199 ASIAAYG
+199 AGIAAYG
-206 VYNQKKDGGR
+206 IYNQKKDGGR
-216 IEKAKYVKR
+216 I
-225 IKLPAGMKKVECHAM
+225 KLPAGLKKVECHAM

-258 PPVAQAPQQGGS
+258 PPVAQAPQQGGN
-270 PVASAIGTANT
+270 PAASAIGTANT
-281 IKGLYNAGAK
+281 LKGLYNAGTKKAGDAAVK
-291 KGGEAAAK
+291 KGSE
-299 KGVETAAEKAAG
+299 VVAE
-311 QKAGEVVAT
+311 KAGEVAAT
-320 QTGQQ
+320 KAGEQ
-325 AGAIAADTAAAGAT
+325 AGAIVADTATAGAANT
-339 DAAAST
+339 AAA
-345 AATEATTAAAAEA
+345 AAEATTAAA
-358 AAAASTEAAATAAA
+358 TTAATDAAV
-372 TEAGTAAAGAAA
+372 TAAVPAV
-384 AETGATAAAS
+384 AETAAG
-394 SGLMAGMGTA
+394 SGLMAGLGTA

-439 GMSEEEAAARF
+439 GMSEAEAAARF

-497 IGHDKL
+497 VGHDKL

-508 QGLSLRKQG
+508 QGLALRKQG

>member
-1 MMIRTKFDGYT
+1 MTFKNNPLMEPVFFT
-12 PDGLRRHFKGG
+12 PSGSRRLYKGG
-23 GGGSQNYANLDALYK
+23 GGGTQNYANLDALYK

-52 ANLPGAVNSYVA
+52 ANLPSAVNSYVA
-64 ETNEVLDPGYV
+64 ETNEVMDPGYV
-75 EKKAGLAATDM
+75 EKKAGMAAADM

-123 NAARLAAGKN
+123 NAARMAAGKN

-153 FTGQSNQ
+153 FTGQSNN

-172 GSLAA
+172 GSLAT
-177 SQSNQQL
+177 SQSNNQL

-199 ASIAAYG
+199 AGIAAYG
-206 VYNQKKDGGR
+206 IYNQKKDGGR
-216 IEKAKYVKR
+216 I
-225 IKLPAGMKKVECHAM
+225 KLPAGLKKVECHAM

-270 PVASAIGTANT
+270 PVGSALGTANM
-281 IKGLYNAGAK
+281 IRGLYNAGAK

-299 KGVETAAEKAAG
+299 KGAEAAA
-311 QKAGEVVAT
+311 QKAGEVAAT
-320 QTGQQ
+320 KAGEQ
-325 AGAIAADTAAAGAT
+325 AGAIAADTATAGAA

-345 AATEATTAAAAEA
+345 AAEA
-358 AAAASTEAAATAAA
+358 AAASAATDAAATAAA
-372 TEAGTAAAGAAA
+372 TEAGTAAATTAA
-384 AETGATAAAS
+384 AEAGTAAAG
-394 SGLMAGMGTA
+394 SGLMAGLGTA

-439 GMSEEEAAARF
+439 GMSEDEAAARF

-461 IRKGGKVPGEWK
+461 IRHGGKVPGEWK

-508 QGLSLRKQG
+508 QGLALRKKG

-525 AGGIQR
+525 AGGIR

>member
-1 MMIRTKFDGYT
+1 MTFKNNPLMEPVFFT
-12 PDGLRRHFKGG
+12 PSGSRRLYKGG
-23 GGGSQNYANLDALYK
+23 GGGTQNYANLDALYK

-52 ANLPGAVNSYVA
+52 ANLPSAVNSYVA

-75 EKKAGLAATDM
+75 EKKAGMAATDM
-86 ASANAQQSA
+86 ASANAQERA
-95 ATERSLTSMGVNP
+95 ATERSLTAMGVNP
-108 NDARFAGSTK
+108 NDARFAGSAK
-118 ATEVA
+118 ATEVS

-133 VARNEAN
+133 VARTEAN

-153 FTGQSNQ
+153 FTGQSNN

-184 AQQQAQSNNVGNAVG
+184 AQQQAQSNNIGNAVG
-199 ASIAAYG
+199 AGIAAYG
-206 VYNQKKDGGR
+206 IYNQPTTKKDGGR
-216 IEKAKYVKR
+216 I
-225 IKLPAGMKKVECHAM
+225 KLPAGLKKVECHTM

-270 PVASAIGTANT
+270 PVGSALGTANM
-281 IKGLYNAGAK
+281 IRGLYNAGAK

-299 KGVETAAEKAAG
+299 KGAEAAA
-311 QKAGEVVAT
+311 QKAGEVAAT
-320 QTGQQ
+320 KAGEQ
-325 AGAIAADTAAAGAT
+325 AGVIAADTATAGAANT
-339 DAAAST
+339 AAAA
-345 AATEATTAAAAEA
+345 AATEATTAAA
-358 AAAASTEAAATAAA
+358 TTAATDAAV
-372 TEAGTAAAGAAA
+372 TAAVPAV
-384 AETGATAAAS
+384 AETAAG
-394 SGLMAGMGTA
+394 SGLMAGLGTA

-439 GMSEEEAAARF
+439 GMSEAEAAARF

-461 IRKGGKVPGEWK
+461 IRHGGKVPGEWK

-508 QGLSLRKQG
+508 QGLALRKKG

-525 AGGIQR
+525 AGGIR

>member
-1 MMIRTKFDGYT
+1 MIHTKFDGYT
-12 PDGLRRHFKGG
+12 PDGTRRLYKGG
-23 GGGSQNYANLDALYK
+23 GGGAQNYANLDALYK

-52 ANLPGAVNSYVA
+52 ANLPSAVNSYVA
-64 ETNEVLDPGYV
+64 EANEVLDPGYV
-75 EKKAGLAATDM
+75 EKKAGMAATDM

-95 ATERSLTSMGVNP
+95 ATERSLTAMGVNP
-108 NDARFAGSTK
+108 NDARFASSTK

-123 NAARLAAGKN
+123 NAARMAAGKN

-153 FTGQSNQ
+153 FTGQSNN

-172 GSLAA
+172 GSLAT
-177 SQSNQQL
+177 SQSNNQL
-184 AQQQAQSNNVGNAVG
+184 AQQQASSNNISNAVG
-199 ASIAAYG
+199 AGIAAYG
-206 VYNQKKDGGR
+206 IYNQKKDGG
-216 IEKAKYVKR
+216 R

-270 PVASAIGTANT
+270 PVGSALGTANM
-281 IKGLYNAGAK
+281 IRGLYNAGAK

-299 KGVETAAEKAAG
+299 KGAEAAA
-311 QKAGEVVAT
+311 QKAGEVAAT
-320 QTGQQ
+320 KAGEQ
-325 AGAIAADTAAAGAT
+325 AGAIAADTATAGAA

-345 AATEATTAAAAEA
+345 AAEA
-358 AAAASTEAAATAAA
+358 AAASAATDAAATAAA
-372 TEAGTAAAGAAA
+372 TEAGTAAATTAA
-384 AETGATAAAS
+384 AEAGTAAAG
-394 SGLMAGMGTA
+394 SGLMAGLGTA

-439 GMSEEEAAARF
+439 GMSEDEAAARF

-461 IRKGGKVPGEWK
+461 IRHGGKVPGEWK

-508 QGLSLRKQG
+508 QGLALRKKG

-525 AGGIQR
+525 AGGIR

>member
-1 MMIRTKFDGYT
+1 MTFKNNPLMEPVFFT
-12 PDGLRRHFKGG
+12 PSGSRRLYKGG
-23 GGGSQNYANLDALYK
+23 GGGTQNYANLDALYK

-52 ANLPGAVNSYVA
+52 ANLPSAVNSYVA
-64 ETNEVLDPGYV
+64 ETNEVLAPGYV
-75 EKKAGLAATDM
+75 EKKAGMAAADM
-86 ASANAQQSA
+86 ASANAQERA
-95 ATERSLTSMGVNP
+95 ATERSLTAMGVNP
-108 NDARFAGSTK
+108 NDARFAGSAK
-118 ATEVA
+118 ATEVS
-123 NAARLAAGKN
+123 NAARMAAGKN

-153 FTGQSNQ
+153 FTGQSNN

-199 ASIAAYG
+199 AGIAAYG
-206 VYNQKKDGGR
+206 IYNQKKDGGR
-216 IEKAKYVKR
+216 I
-225 IKLPAGMKKVECHAM
+225 KLPAGLKKVECHAM

-270 PVASAIGTANT
+270 PVASAIGTANVL
-281 IKGLYNAGAK
+281 KGLYNAGAK

-299 KGVETAAEKAAG
+299 KGAEAAA
-311 QKAGEVVAT
+311 QKAGEVAAT
-320 QTGQQ
+320 KAGEQ
-325 AGAIAADTAAAGAT
+325 AGAIAADTATAGAA

-345 AATEATTAAAAEA
+345 AAEA
-358 AAAASTEAAATAAA
+358 AAASAATDAAAAAA
-372 TEAGTAAAGAAA
+372 TEAGTAAATTAA
-384 AETGATAAAS
+384 AEAGTAAAG
-394 SGLMAGMGTA
+394 SGLMAGLGTA

-439 GMSEEEAAARF
+439 GMSEDEAAARF

-461 IRKGGKVPGEWK
+461 IRHGGKVPGEWK

-508 QGLSLRKQG
+508 QGLALRKKG

-525 AGGIQR
+525 AGGIR

>member
-52 ANLPGAVNSYVA
+52 ANLPSAVNSYVA

-75 EKKAGLAATDM
+75 EKKAGMAAADM

-108 NDARFAGSTK
+108 NDARFASSTK

-123 NAARLAAGKN
+123 NAARMAAGKN

-153 FTGQSNQ
+153 FTGQSNN

-172 GSLAA
+172 GSLAT
-177 SQSNQQL
+177 SQSNNQL
-184 AQQQAQSNNVGNAVG
+184 AQQQASSNNISNAVG
-199 ASIAAYG
+199 AGIAAYG
-206 VYNQKKDGGR
+206 IYNQKKDGG
-216 IEKAKYVKR
+216 R

-270 PVASAIGTANT
+270 PVGSALGTANM
-281 IKGLYNAGAK
+281 IRGLYNAGAK

-299 KGVETAAEKAAG
+299 KGAEAAA
-311 QKAGEVVAT
+311 QKAGEVAAT
-320 QTGQQ
+320 KAGEQ
-325 AGAIAADTAAAGAT
+325 AGAIAADTATAGAA

-345 AATEATTAAAAEA
+345 AAEA
-358 AAAASTEAAATAAA
+358 AAASAATDAAATAAA
-372 TEAGTAAAGAAA
+372 TEAGTAAATTAA
-384 AETGATAAAS
+384 AEAGTAAAG
-394 SGLMAGMGTA
+394 SGLMAGLGTA

-439 GMSEEEAAARF
+439 GMSEDEAAARF

-461 IRKGGKVPGEWK
+461 IRHGGKVPGEWK

-508 QGLSLRKQG
+508 QGLALRKKG

-525 AGGIQR
+525 AGGIR

>member
-1 MMIRTKFDGYT
+1 MIHTKFDGYT
-12 PDGLRRHFKGG
+12 PDGTRRLYKGG
-23 GGGSQNYANLDALYK
+23 GGGTQNYANLDALYK

-52 ANLPGAVNSYVA
+52 ANLPSAVNSYVA

-75 EKKAGLAATDM
+75 EKKAGMAATDM

-123 NAARLAAGKN
+123 NAARMAAGKN

-153 FTGQSNQ
+153 FTGQSNN

-172 GSLAA
+172 GSLAS

-184 AQQQAQSNNVGNAVG
+184 AQQQAQSNNIGNAVG
-199 ASIAAYG
+199 AGIAAYG
-206 VYNQKKDGGR
+206 IYNQKKDGGR
-216 IEKAKYVKR
+216 I
-225 IKLPAGMKKVECHAM
+225 KLPAGLKKVECHAM

-270 PVASAIGTANT
+270 PVGSALGTANM
-281 IKGLYNAGAK
+281 IRGLYNAGAK

-299 KGVETAAEKAAG
+299 KGAEAAA
-311 QKAGEVVAT
+311 QKAGEVAAT
-320 QTGQQ
+320 KAGEQ
-325 AGAIAADTAAAGAT
+325 AGAIAADTATAGAA

-345 AATEATTAAAAEA
+345 AAEA
-358 AAAASTEAAATAAA
+358 AAASAATDAAATAAA
-372 TEAGTAAAGAAA
+372 TEAGTAAATTAA
-384 AETGATAAAS
+384 AEAGTAAAG
-394 SGLMAGMGTA
+394 SGLMAGLGTA

-426 LWNAGGEVGTQNE
+426 LLNAGGEVGTQNE
-439 GMSEEEAAARF
+439 GMSEAEAASRF

-461 IRKGGKVPGEWK
+461 IRHGGKVPGEWK

-508 QGLSLRKQG
+508 QGLALRKKG

-525 AGGIQR
+525 AGGIR

>member
-1 MMIRTKFDGYT
+1 MTIRTKFDGYSA
-12 PDGLRRHFKGG
+12 DGMRRLHKGG
-23 GGGSQNYANLDALYK
+23 GGGSANYENLDALYK
-38 EQTDSARLLREQAE
+38 EQTESARLLREQAE
-52 ANLPGAVNSYVA
+52 ANLPGAVQSYVN
-64 ETNEVLDPGYV
+64 ETREVLDPGYA
-75 EKKAGLAATDM
+75 EKQASVAGADLAN
-86 ASANAQQSA
+86 ANAQERA
-95 ATERSLTSMGVNP
+95 ATEKNLVSMGVNP
-108 NDARFAGSTK
+108 SDPRFAGSMRS
-118 ATEVA
+118 TELT
-123 NAARLAAGKN
+123 NTARMAAGKN
-133 VARNEAN
+133 ASRQQAN
-140 NYQLNVAKDKVGT
+140 NYQLNVAKDAVGT

-160 AATQMGNAASGL
+160 AATQMGNASSGL
-172 GSLAA
+172 GSVYA
-177 SQSNQQL
+177 SQANSQMAN
-184 AQQQAQSNNVGNAVG
+184 QQAQSNNVGNAVG

-206 VYNQKKDGGR
+206 IYNQKKDGGR

-240 GGGVGSNQG
+240 GGGVGGNQG

-299 KGVETAAEKAAG
+299 KGAEAAVEKAAG
-311 QKAGEVVAT
+311 QKAGEVAAT

-325 AGAIAADTAAAGAT
+325 AGAIVADTAAAGAT

-384 AETGATAAAS
+384 AEAGATAAAS

-439 GMSEEEAAARF
+439 GMSEAEASARF

-461 IRKGGKVPGEWK
+461 IRHGGKVPGEWK

-525 AGGIQR
+525 AGGIR

>member
-1 MMIRTKFDGYT
+1 MTFKNNPLMEPVFFT
-12 PDGLRRHFKGG
+12 PSGSRRLYKGG
-23 GGGSQNYANLDALYK
+23 GGGGTQNYANLDALYK

-52 ANLPGAVNSYVA
+52 ANLPSAVNSYVA

-75 EKKAGLAATDM
+75 EKKAGMAATDM
-86 ASANAQQSA
+86 ASANAQERA
-95 ATERSLTSMGVNP
+95 ATERSLTAMGVNP

-118 ATEVA
+118 ATEVS

-153 FTGQSNQ
+153 FTGQSNN

-172 GSLAA
+172 GSLAT

-184 AQQQAQSNNVGNAVG
+184 AQQQAQSNNIGNAVG
-199 ASIAAYG
+199 AGIAAYG
-206 VYNQKKDGGR
+206 IYNQPTTKKDGG
-216 IEKAKYVKR
+216 R

-270 PVASAIGTANT
+270 PVGSALGTANM
-281 IKGLYNAGAK
+281 IRGLYNAGAK

-299 KGVETAAEKAAG
+299 KGTEAAA
-311 QKAGEVVAT
+311 QKAGEVAAT
-320 QTGQQ
+320 KAGEQ
-325 AGAIAADTAAAGAT
+325 AGTIVADTATAGAANT
-339 DAAAST
+339 
-345 AATEATTAAAAEA
+345 
-358 AAAASTEAAATAAA
+358 ATAAA
-372 TEAGTAAAGAAA
+372 TTAATDTAVTAAVPA
-384 AETGATAAAS
+384 VAETAAG
-394 SGLMAGMGTA
+394 SGLMAGLGTA

-439 GMSEEEAAARF
+439 GMSEEEAADRF

-497 IGHDKL
+497 VGHDKL